1 VEEDEVGGEGRW
13 RGEGRK
19 GGSKLLRV
27 HCVMRWR
34 DILLILHTYRED
46 DRRHS
51 MSPVSR
57 TSFTLLAW
65 IAN

>member
-19 GGSKLLRV
+19 EGSKLLRV
-27 HCVMRWR
+27 YCVMRWR

-51 MSPVSR
+51 MSPVS
-57 TSFTLLAW
+57 FTLLAW